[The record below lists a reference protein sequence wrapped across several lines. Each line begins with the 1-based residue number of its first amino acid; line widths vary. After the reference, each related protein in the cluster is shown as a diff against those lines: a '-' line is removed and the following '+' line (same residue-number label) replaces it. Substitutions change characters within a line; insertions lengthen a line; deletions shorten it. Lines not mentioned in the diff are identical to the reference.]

1 MCHHPKHPKS
11 IPSGGTFLSD
21 SWPGQQALT
30 IPKFPGDVVPLGST
44 VVQQCLGIW
53 AVPLQATFPQQG
65 IESKDQMKPWAV
77 CKAVEN
83 IQCIFCTEE
92 KGGMF
97 ISKLERASWALAKQ
111 QSLLPVFI

>member
-1 MCHHPKHPKS
+1 MPLCAVIQNIQSYQPV
-11 IPSGGTFLSD
+11 PSGGAFLGD

-30 IPKFPGDVVPLGST
+30 IPKLPGDVVPLGST
-44 VVQQCLGIW
+44 VVQQCLGIR

-65 IESKDQMKPWAV
+65 IESKDQVKPGAV
-77 CKAVEN
+77 CKAVED

-97 ISKLERASWALAKQ
+97 ISRLELAS
-111 QSLLPVFI
+111 